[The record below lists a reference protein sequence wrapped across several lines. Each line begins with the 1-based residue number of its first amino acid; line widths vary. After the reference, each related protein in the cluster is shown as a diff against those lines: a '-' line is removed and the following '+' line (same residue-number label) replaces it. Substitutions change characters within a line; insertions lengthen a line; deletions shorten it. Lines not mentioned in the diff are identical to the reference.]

1 MAAAAL
7 VGTTVGARIVNY
19 AMTTPCDNCPFRKEG
34 GIRLREGRVLGLT
47 DPRSGEFAC
56 HKTTVEDEDGD
67 RRQTEDSSHCAG
79 ALIFHEKQGQSTQM
93 MRICERIG
101 MYDHTKLRGQDL
113 VFDDVAEMLEASV
126 DARKPKRKKKGAR
139 R

>member
-1 MAAAAL
+1 M
-7 VGTTVGARIVNY
+7 NY

-34 GIRLREGRVLGLT
+34 GIRLRAARLLDLA
-47 DPRSGEFAC
+47 DPRAGEFAC
-56 HKTTVEDEDGD
+56 HKTTASSEEDEDGA
-67 RRQTEDSSHCAG
+67 RHATEDSSHCAG